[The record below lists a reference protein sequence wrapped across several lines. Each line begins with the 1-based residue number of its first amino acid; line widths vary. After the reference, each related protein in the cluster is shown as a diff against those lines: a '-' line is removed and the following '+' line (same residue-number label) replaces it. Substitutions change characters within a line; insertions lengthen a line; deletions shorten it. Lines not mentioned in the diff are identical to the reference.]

1 MFNNTNAIQTE
12 KPAMLANTM
21 KQYITHKPSILGL
34 IETRRNWCI
43 SEKTSV
49 PLQNMATSLQ
59 GNKKARTR
67 LVTGNCREA
76 HTSNDTC
83 QPGRVAQLTMH
94 QILNLHKQSGADKLG

>member
-34 IETRRNWCI
+34 IERTRNWCI

-59 GNKKARTR
+59 GNKKA
-67 LVTGNCREA
+67 
-76 HTSNDTC
+76 
-83 QPGRVAQLTMH
+83 
-94 QILNLHKQSGADKLG
+94 